1 MALPVSK
8 FNGAVDGRI
17 RRATRDDVPAITRLV
32 RRAGREASVREADL
46 IELAVRG
53 DVIVLGVEPS
63 ELVAMACVTRSI
75 ELVVVDPDATG
86 LDARMR
92 SVAAALAE
100 AVRRRSAARAAVGD
114 VS

>member
-1 MALPVSK
+1 MSK

-17 RRATRDDVPAITRLV
+17 RRATRDDVPAIARLV
-32 RRAGREASVREADL
+32 RRAGREQAISEA
-46 IELAVRG
+46 ELAELAARG
-53 DVIVLGVEPS
+53 DVIVLGIDAS
-63 ELVAMACVTRSI
+63 ELVAMACVTRSV
-75 ELVVVDPDATG
+75 ELVVVDPGTTG